1 MFTHSIRWRFQFW
14 LAFLLLCILSG
25 FGFTAYQLHR
35 TNQLRQTD
43 QELERRV
50 AAIGRALRESRPFG
64 QRPRRPS
71 FEGEFV
77 SPWDPGRP
85 NSLTLSNAPE
95 VRPPPRSVVLP
106 QQILNLFDESDP
118 NGFYFLVWSPSHER
132 ILQSTNAPAN
142 VPIPA
147 FQDIGTQISTRMRGA
162 FRERFYFNTPKE
174 CILVGQSIRADL
186 AGLRRFA
193 LWLAIA
199 GAAVLALG
207 LGGGWWLTSRAL
219 QPVDEISVAA
229 ARISGGNL
237 SERINVADT
246 DSELG
251 RLAVVL
257 NSTFSRLEASFARQ
271 KQFTAD
277 ASHELRTP
285 LAVIISEAQTTLARQ
300 REPAEYRESFEAC
313 LNTAQQMRR
322 LTESLLELARSDAGA
337 ERLEYQN
344 VDLADLARESVEGIR
359 RLAAEHQ
366 LAVHCQLDPAP
377 VYANADRVIQV
388 ITNLLTNAIH
398 YNKTHGEIKIATR
411 AENGHAIL
419 TVQDTGQGIAPEDL
433 PHVFER
439 FYRADK
445 SRARSSERS
454 GLGLAISKAIVEADG
469 GAIEV
474 SSHVGVGTQFTVRF
488 KGKESR

>member
-35 TNQLRQTD
+35 TNQLRHTD

-71 FEGEFV
+71 GEGEFLPP
-77 SPWDPGRP
+77 SDSWRQ
-85 NSLTLSNAPE
+85 NSLMLSNAPE
-95 VRPPPRSVVLP
+95 VRPPPRTIVLP
-106 QQILNLFDESDP
+106 QPVLNLFDEADP
-118 NGFYFLVWSPSHER
+118 NGFYFFIWSPAQEP
-132 ILQSTNAPAN
+132 ILRSTNAPAS
-142 VPIPA
+142 VPIPVY
-147 FQDIGTQISTRMRGA
+147 QDTGTQISTRMRGA
-162 FRERFYFNTPKE
+162 FRERFYFNTPRE
-174 CILVGQSIRADL
+174 CILVGQSIRGDL

-193 LWLAIA
+193 LWLGIA
-199 GAAVLALG
+199 GAAVLGLG

-219 QPVDEISVAA
+219 QPVNEISAAA

-237 SERINVADT
+237 AERINVADT

-251 RLAVVL
+251 RLAAVL

-285 LAVIISEAQTTLARQ
+285 LAVIISEAQTTLTRP

-313 LNTAQQMRR
+313 LDTAQQMRR
-322 LTESLLELARSDAGA
+322 LTDSLLQLARADAGA
-337 ERLEYQN
+337 EPLEYRN
-344 VDLADLARESVEGIR
+344 VDLAQLARECVER
-359 RLAAEHQ
+359 LQRLAAEHQ
-366 LAVHCQLDPAP
+366 LAVHCELDPAP
-377 VYANADRVIQV
+377 VYANADRIRQV
-388 ITNLLTNAIH
+388 VTNLLSNAIH
-398 YNKTHGEIKIATR
+398 YNKPNGEIRIATR
-411 AENGHAIL
+411 VEKGHPVLI
-419 TVQDTGQGIAPEDL
+419 VRDTGQGIAPDDL
-433 PHVFER
+433 PHIFER

-445 SRARSSERS
+445 SRARSSERT

-469 GAIEV
+469 GTIEA
-474 SSHVGVGTQFTVRF
+474 SSQAGVGTQFTVRF
-488 KGKESR
+488 KARESR